1 MSRIKSLK
9 DAVQNAV
16 DEGARSVED
25 VYMRVSRLP
34 FDQLERIAALEGVV
48 RKARGTHDRSIAR
61 LYATIRAI
69 NKRIGELAD
78 QALRRFGLAPA
89 PRARKSRQGR
99 RAKSR

>member
-1 MSRIKSLK
+1 MASRIKSLK
-9 DAVQNAV
+9 DAVQRAV

-34 FDQLERIAALEGVV
+34 FEQLERIAAIEGVV

-61 LYATIRAI
+61 LYASIRAI

-89 PRARKSRQGR
+89 PRARP
-99 RAKSR
+99 AKARKR